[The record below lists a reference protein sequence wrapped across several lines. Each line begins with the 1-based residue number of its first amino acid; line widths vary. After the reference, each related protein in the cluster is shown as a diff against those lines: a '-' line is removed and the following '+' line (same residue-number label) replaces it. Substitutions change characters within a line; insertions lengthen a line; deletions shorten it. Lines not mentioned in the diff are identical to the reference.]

1 MCQNTQIIITVIE
14 GHRQMQKIHTTGKN
28 AVEEAKQ
35 LLEEKYLQQR
45 R

>member
-1 MCQNTQIIITVIE
+1 MYHNTRIIITVIE
-14 GHRQMQKIHTTGKN
+14 GRKQIQKIHTTGKN